1 MKKILSIIA
10 LALVFSASSFATEK
24 QNDEFERGVG
34 KMNSV
39 FIPKGYIGGG
49 LNFSY
54 NTLDLGNALLSLV
67 VRHSHPCGYGGYLPD
82 HGHYPYSRAF
92 EKDPQPDP
100 REIRHLTRAPSP
112 ASLVLSPRRTCD
124 QAGSD

>member
-54 NTLDLGNALLSLV
+54 NTLDLGNAANDAGYSMLFSLLSGIQAEMQTLGV
-67 VRHSHPCGYGGYLPD
+67 S
-82 HGHYPYSRAF
+82 
-92 EKDPQPDP
+92 
-100 REIRHLTRAPSP
+100 PSV
-112 ASLVLSPRRTCD
+112 S
-124 QAGSD
+124 